1 MRVRFESR
9 RCCHAS
15 KYRFNIFRSFPAVR
29 FRGPWRSR
37 YSAVSSPHVGSCRR
51 SRRSWAG
58 SLPSKMAATSH
69 APFDVLGRP
78 CKPHM
83 RQSLRN
89 AAVSEPLLDNKGLLP
104 ELPPLS
110 LPQSG
115 TNRCLIN
122 RGGVSLREAQRELRK
137 WLTDERRQQALAKF
151 RLQDNMLLFTDY
163 LKHYIERYLPA
174 NAERTITSEPE
185 LIASRGQ
192 GLPRGPT

>member
-1 MRVRFESR
+1 
-9 RCCHAS
+9 
-15 KYRFNIFRSFPAVR
+15 
-29 FRGPWRSR
+29 
-37 YSAVSSPHVGSCRR
+37 
-51 SRRSWAG
+51 
-58 SLPSKMAATSH
+58 MAATSH

-185 LIASRGQ
+185 LIASRGR